1 MTDRTTKIL
10 LGLIAAGLWA
20 NFATSFTQPATA
32 RSEDLSSI
40 ASAVDSISDMVGLI
54 YTEEFPGLAVNTESI
69 ASTLD
74 KIEFVAEKI
83 VLGECPNR
91 KIC

>member
-1 MTDRTTKIL
+1 MTDLTTKIL

-32 RSEDLSSI
+32 ESCDLWSI
-40 ASAVDSISDMVGLI
+40 ESTVDDI
-54 YTEEFPGLAVNTESI
+54 ESTVDDIESTVDVIESTVEGI
-69 ASTLD
+69 AYGTCINS
-74 KIEFVAEKI
+74 
-83 VLGECPNR
+83 